1 MATRGTDRHLTPISA
16 PADVSAIF
24 FDFSN
29 TGALYVSPAIGK
41 TKPDQEAIKPLVQYS
56 NEKYPNSRIFLSFHT
71 SHTAN
76 L

>member
-1 MATRGTDRHLTPISA
+1 MATKGTDRHLTPIST
-16 PADVSAIF
+16 PADISAIF
-24 FDFSN
+24 SISVIR
-29 TGALYVSPAIGK
+29 GIICSLAMGK